1 MHTWI
6 AWKRSC
12 GRRPVAE
19 QPLRWGGWRAW
30 VAPGVRL
37 AETIGPSGDPDVL
50 LTRPDCQLVKFQRK
64 VTVGRVTTAAGPLY
78 VKRYHVFAWRVAI
91 ASIGRPS
98 PALRAW
104 RAAAVLRAR
113 GFATPEVLAAV
124 ECRHAGLLRR
134 SFLVTREVAGAL
146 TADRRWAE
154 ILALSPGAARRAAR
168 RALAR
173 ALGALV
179 GRLHAA
185 GVYHADLK
193 DVNVLVGGAAEEP
206 WCVLLDL
213 ERVNVGFVSRRR
225 RVKNL
230 MQLERTLGRC
240 ASRSDRLR
248 ALAAY
253 LACAEP
259 AADRR
264 VRREWALA
272 VLRAAAAKDRGK
284 TRPPLQLP
292 VPPLSCI
299 VVCQDEE
306 AQIAGCLESVAWCD
320 RIIVVDGGSTD
331 RTVEIARRF
340 TPDVIAHPWPGYRA
354 QKQFALEQAPTE
366 WVLNV
371 DADERVT
378 PELAREIRESLAKVP
393 ATVAGFAIPRV
404 VPYLGRW
411 WYRGGWYPRPVVRLV
426 RRSATRWGGV
436 DPHERAE
443 VRGPVRA
450 LEHPLV
456 HYSYASVSDHLRAID
471 KLTAVAVAQV
481 EGGRFAGGGRLVG
494 EPAWRFVRAYLV
506 RRACL
511 EGLPGLFVALTDAF
525 YTFLRFARL
534 RERARVRPP
543 C

>member
-1 MHTWI
+1 M
-6 AWKRSC
+6 
-12 GRRPVAE
+12 GE
-19 QPLRWGGWRAW
+19 QPRRWKGWRAW

-37 AETIGPSGDPDVL
+37 TEAIPPCGDPDML
-50 LTRPDCQLVKFQRK
+50 LTRPDCRLVKFQRK
-64 VTVGRVTTAAGPLY
+64 VVVGQVTTPVGQLY
-78 VKRYHVFAWRVAI
+78 VKRYNVFAWRVAL
-91 ASIGRPS
+91 ASLARAS
-98 PALRAW
+98 PAERAW
-104 RAAAVLRAR
+104 HAAAALRAR

-124 ECRHAGLLRR
+124 EHRRAGVLRR

-146 TADRRWAE
+146 PADRRWAE
-154 ILALSPGAARRAAR
+154 ILALPPAVRRVAR

-193 DVNVLVGGAAEEP
+193 DVNVLVRGNVATPE
-206 WCVLLDL
+206 CVLLDL
-213 ERVNVGFVSRRR
+213 ERVRVGPVSRRR

-230 MQLERTLGRC
+230 MQLERTLGRR

-253 LACAEP
+253 LAAAEP
-259 AADRR
+259 PAERR
-264 VRREWALA
+264 VRRAWAHA
-272 VLRAAAAKDRGK
+272 VLQAAAAKDRRK
-284 TRPPLQLP
+284 AKSVPLA

-299 VVCQDEE
+299 VVCQNEE
-306 AQIAGCLESVAWCD
+306 TQLAACLESVAWCD

-340 TPDVIAHPWPGYRA
+340 TADVIHHPWPGYRA

-378 PELAREIRESLAKVP
+378 AELAHEIRESLARAP
-393 ATVAGFAIPRV
+393 AAVAGFAIPRL

-426 RRSATRWGGV
+426 RRSATSWGGV

-450 LEHPLV
+450 LTHPLI
-456 HYSYASVSDHLRAID
+456 HHTYAGVSDHLRALD

-481 EGGRFAGGGRLVG
+481 EAGRFVGGGRLLL
-494 EPAWRFVRAYLV
+494 EPAWRFWRAYVV

-534 RERARVRPP
+534 RERARGRWP

>member
-1 MHTWI
+1 M
-6 AWKRSC
+6 
-12 GRRPVAE
+12 GE

-37 AETIGPSGDPDVL
+37 AEAIPPSGDPDMV
-50 LTRPDCQLVKFQRK
+50 LTRPDCRLVKFQRK
-64 VTVGRVTTAAGPLY
+64 VTVGRVTTPAGPLY
-78 VKRYHVFAWRVAI
+78 VKRYNVFAWRVAVG
-91 ASIGRPS
+91 SIGRPS
-98 PALRAW
+98 PAERAW
-104 RAAAVLRAR
+104 HAAAALRAR

-124 ECRHAGLLRR
+124 EHRRAGVLRR

-146 TADRRWAE
+146 PADRRWAE
-154 ILALSPGAARRAAR
+154 MLALPAVVRRVAR

-173 ALGALV
+173 ALGALL

-193 DVNVLVGGAAEEP
+193 DVNVLVRGEAANPE
-206 WCVLLDL
+206 CVLLDL
-213 ERVNVGFVSRRR
+213 ERVRFGPVSRRR

-230 MQLERTLGRC
+230 MQLERTLGRR

-253 LACAEP
+253 LAAAEP
-259 AADRR
+259 AAGRR
-264 VRREWALA
+264 VRRAWAQA
-272 VLRAAAAKDRGK
+272 VLQAAAAKDRRK
-284 TRPPLQLP
+284 AKPLP
-292 VPPLSCI
+292 RAVPPLSCI

-306 AQIAGCLESVAWCD
+306 AQIAACLESVAWCD
-320 RIIVVDGGSTD
+320 RLIVVDGGSRD

-340 TPDVIAHPWPGYRA
+340 TPQVIRHPWPGYRA
-354 QKQFALEQAPTE
+354 QKQFALEQAATE

-378 PELAREIRESLAKVP
+378 PELAHEIRESLAKAP
-393 ATVAGFAIPRV
+393 AAVAGFAIPRL

-426 RRSATRWGGV
+426 RRSATSWGGV

-443 VRGPVRA
+443 VRGAVRA
-450 LEHPLV
+450 LAHPLI
-456 HYSYASVSDHLRAID
+456 HHTYAGVSDHLRAVD
-471 KLTAVAVAQV
+471 KLTAVAVGQV
-481 EGGRFAGGGRLVG
+481 DAGRLAGGGRLLL
-494 EPAWRFVRAYLV
+494 EPAWRFVRAYVV

-511 EGLPGLFVALTDAF
+511 EGLPGLFVALTDGF

-534 RERARVRPP
+534 RERARREGS